1 MTQCVIPIAEVN
13 LQWQENV
20 ERFKAQGMTDPDEI
34 ERLAGQ
40 ETFECLARQRRY
52 FEGALQR
59 ARNKVGAQGCFPNHR
74 DYLTNVEMCYV
85 QEAAMSFCQT
95 IFPGDRP
102 ATIDDCGQRMVDAE
116 GGSKKHQQII
126 EDLQDQ
132 VDDLE
137 RFIRDGGPGRGNK
150 S

>member
-1 MTQCVIPIAEVN
+1 MTQCAIPIAEVN

-52 FEGALQR
+52 FEAALQR
-59 ARNKVGAQGCFPNHR
+59 ARDKVGAQGCFPNHR

-116 GGSKKHQQII
+116 NGNSKMDREI
-126 EDLQDQ
+126 
-132 VDDLE
+132 DDLYDE
-137 RFIRDGGPGRGNK
+137 IGSLKHELSRIRGGQN
-150 S
+150 

>member
-1 MTQCVIPIAEVN
+1 MTPGTIPIAEVN

-34 ERLAGQ
+34 DRLAGQ

-52 FEGALQR
+52 FEAALQR

-74 DYLTNVEMCYV
+74 DYLSNVEMFYV
-85 QEAAMSFCQT
+85 QEAAMSFCQI

-102 ATIDDCGQRMVDAE
+102 NTIDELGQRMVDAE
-116 GGSKKHQQII
+116 NGNSKKDRVI
-126 EDLQDQ
+126 
-132 VDDLE
+132 DDL
-137 RFIRDGGPGRGNK
+137 RDENHDLKLQLVREKGGRK
-150 S
+150 

>member
-1 MTQCVIPIAEVN
+1 MTPGTIPIAEVN

-40 ETFECLARQRRY
+40 EIFECLARQRRY

-95 IFPGDRP
+95 IFPGNRP
-102 ATIDDCGQRMVDAE
+102 ATIDELGQRMVDAE
-116 GGSKKHQQII
+116 NGSSKKDRLI
-126 EDLQDQ
+126 
-132 VDDLE
+132 DDL
-137 RFIRDGGPGRGNK
+137 RDEISDLEGELFLAKGRK
-150 S
+150 

>member
-1 MTQCVIPIAEVN
+1 MTPGTIPIAEVN

-40 ETFECLARQRRY
+40 EIFECLARQRRY

-85 QEAAMSFCQT
+85 QEAAMSFCQI
-95 IFPGDRP
+95 IFPGDRL

-116 GGSKKHQQII
+116 NGNSKMDREI
-126 EDLQDQ
+126 
-132 VDDLE
+132 DDLYDE
-137 RFIRDGGPGRGNK
+137 IGSLKHELSRIRGGQN
-150 S
+150 